1 MENIYKLSGKYA
13 ELSAQYEALQAELD
27 ELYEAN
33 GGEVTEVT
41 EEMQSRIDATEALK
55 KQVIDDILASPDDYA
70 EIVLN
75 EAAKQRVLEAELKA
89 VKEEQKKITDHIQA
103 RINERARSAEWWK
116 GNIDAALRIAKCDKV
131 GGAKSGFRHCIYYQ
145 KSASVETNEDVLLA
159 PYKAMVDA
167 LGNELPSWMK
177 VNVTI
182 DKAALKK
189 EETLPEGA
197 TLNQK
202 QTIIIR

>member
-13 ELSAQYEALQAELD
+13 ELSAQYDALQAELD

-70 EIVLN
+70 EIALN

-89 VKEEQKKITDHIQA
+89 VKEEQRKVTDRIQA
-103 RINERARSAEWWK
+103 RINERARRVEWWK
-116 GNIDAALRIAKCDKV
+116 DNIDVALRLAKCDKV
-131 GGAKSGFRHCIYYQ
+131 GGAKSGLRHCIYYQ
-145 KSASVETNEDVLLA
+145 TSSSVELSEDTVLA
-159 PYKAMVDA
+159 PYQSLLDT
-167 LGNELPSWMK
+167 LTGNLPSWMK
-177 VNVTI
+177 VDVTI

-197 TLNQK
+197 SLSYK
-202 QTIIIR
+202 KTIVIR